1 MFSRVHQVYSLGE
14 IMNTPIDK
22 ETVNSF
28 YEKCQDLE
36 KKMASILEELCV
48 IDPIDNYPQYAEL
61 VFSYNQS
68 ANELEELLNRAKRD
82 SIAFLKENIGDNL
95 DENVDAIDLR
105 KAVLDIAVED
115 ITSEKIN
122 HAHNQEVYS
131 KIKSEKDRKLK
142 KYIIDVIRKNP
153 GYVIAKKGYFYSNN
167 EEVAEKLRA
176 LVAEKGFNSIK
187 EGAFGVL
194 YKQKISAIP
203 AFMLQ
208 LLKKNIGNIDIHPSR
223 IKGYPYMVED
233 SQIHF
238 SKPLILS
245 REEGECMVAR
255 KSKTAFILDSKDSKY
270 DKLGTI
276 TISTNN
282 GDYGQYGDIKIET
295 TPRALAKLGL
305 LYSDLGFEEYPYVIT
320 LPDILKRVY
329 CISPNLVPRAIK
341 NLFTKPA
348 IPDNTS
354 PDEERI
360 CL

>member
-1 MFSRVHQVYSLGE
+1 VFSRVHQVYSLGE

-22 ETVNSF
+22 ERINSF
-28 YEKCQDLE
+28 YEKCQEL
-36 KKMASILEELCV
+36 KKRMDSILEKLRV
-48 IDPIDNYPQYAEL
+48 IDPIENYPQYAEL

-68 ANELEELLNRAKRD
+68 ANELEELLDGTKRD

-95 DENVDAIDLR
+95 DENVDANDLR

-115 ITSEKIN
+115 ITSENLNRVQNGDI
-122 HAHNQEVYS
+122 YS
-131 KIKSEKDRKLK
+131 KIKSEKDRQLK

-153 GYVIAKKGYFYSNN
+153 GYVIAKKGCFYTYN
-167 EEVAEKLRA
+167 EEVAKKIRA
-176 LVAEKGFNSIK
+176 LVEEKGFNSIK
-187 EGAFGVL
+187 EGNFGIL
-194 YKQKISAIP
+194 YIQKISAIP

-208 LLKKNIGNIDIHPSR
+208 LSKKNIGSIDLHPSP

-233 SQIHF
+233 TKIDF
-238 SKPLILS
+238 SKPLILT

-282 GDYGQYGDIKIET
+282 GDYGEYGDIKIET

-320 LPDILKRVY
+320 LPDIWKRIERTSPKLVPGFVKRLY
-329 CISPNLVPRAIK
+329 TKKLIPSATSPN
-341 NLFTKPA
+341 
-348 IPDNTS
+348 
-354 PDEERI
+354 EERI
-360 CL
+360 SL

>member
-22 ETVNSF
+22 ERINSF
-28 YEKCQDLE
+28 YEKCQEL
-36 KKMASILEELCV
+36 KKRMDSILEKLRV
-48 IDPIDNYPQYAEL
+48 IDPIENYPQYAEL

-68 ANELEELLNRAKRD
+68 ANELEELLDGTKRD

-95 DENVDAIDLR
+95 DENVDANDLR

-115 ITSEKIN
+115 ITSENLNRVQNGDI
-122 HAHNQEVYS
+122 YS
-131 KIKSEKDRKLK
+131 KIKSEKDRQLK

-153 GYVIAKKGYFYSNN
+153 GYVIAKKGCFYTYN
-167 EEVAEKLRA
+167 EEVAKKIRA
-176 LVAEKGFNSIK
+176 LVEEKGFNSIK
-187 EGAFGVL
+187 EGNFGIL
-194 YKQKISAIP
+194 YIQKISAIP

-208 LLKKNIGNIDIHPSR
+208 LSKKNIGSIDLHPSP

-233 SQIHF
+233 TKIDF
-238 SKPLILS
+238 SKPLILT

-282 GDYGQYGDIKIET
+282 GDYGEYGDIKIET

-320 LPDILKRVY
+320 LPDIWKRIERTSPKLVPGFVKRLY
-329 CISPNLVPRAIK
+329 TKKLIPSATSPN
-341 NLFTKPA
+341 
-348 IPDNTS
+348 
-354 PDEERI
+354 EERI
-360 CL
+360 SL

>member
-1 MFSRVHQVYSLGE
+1 
-14 IMNTPIDK
+14 MNTPIDK
-22 ETVNSF
+22 ERINSF
-28 YEKCQDLE
+28 YEKCQEL
-36 KKMASILEELCV
+36 KKRMDSILEKLRV
-48 IDPIDNYPQYAEL
+48 IDPIENYPQYAEL

-68 ANELEELLNRAKRD
+68 ANELEELLDGTKRD

-95 DENVDAIDLR
+95 DENVDANDLR

-115 ITSEKIN
+115 ITSENLNRVQNGDI
-122 HAHNQEVYS
+122 YS
-131 KIKSEKDRKLK
+131 KIKSEKDRQLK

-153 GYVIAKKGYFYSNN
+153 GYVIAKKGCFYTYN
-167 EEVAEKLRA
+167 EEVAKKIRA
-176 LVAEKGFNSIK
+176 LVEEKGFNSIK
-187 EGAFGVL
+187 EGNFGIL
-194 YKQKISAIP
+194 YIQKISAIP

-208 LLKKNIGNIDIHPSR
+208 LSKKNIGSIDLHPSP

-233 SQIHF
+233 TKIDF
-238 SKPLILS
+238 SKPLILT

-282 GDYGQYGDIKIET
+282 GDYGEYGDIKIET

-320 LPDILKRVY
+320 LPDIWKRIERTSPKLVPGFVKRLY
-329 CISPNLVPRAIK
+329 TKKLIPSATSPN
-341 NLFTKPA
+341 
-348 IPDNTS
+348 
-354 PDEERI
+354 EERI
-360 CL
+360 SL

>member
-14 IMNTPIDK
+14 IMNTPINK
-22 ETVNSF
+22 EKINSF
-28 YEKCQDLE
+28 YENCQKLE
-36 KKMASILEELCV
+36 KRMASILEELRV
-48 IDPIDNYPQYAEL
+48 IDPIYNYPQYTEL

-68 ANELEELLNRAKRD
+68 ANELEELLNEAKRD

-95 DENVDAIDLR
+95 DENVDANDLR

-115 ITSEKIN
+115 ITSENSICVQN
-122 HAHNQEVYS
+122 GDVYS
-131 KIKSEKDRKLK
+131 KIKSEKDRQLK

-187 EGAFGVL
+187 EGTFGVL

-208 LLKKNIGNIDIHPSR
+208 LSKKNIGNIDIHPSR
-223 IKGYPYMVED
+223 IKGYPYLVED
-233 SQIHF
+233 TKIDF

-276 TISTNN
+276 TITTNN
-282 GDYGQYGDIKIET
+282 GDYGEYGDIKIET

-320 LPDILKRVY
+320 LPDIWKRVERT
-329 CISPNLVPRAIK
+329 SPKLVPGFVK
-341 NLFTKPA
+341 KLYTKKS
-348 IPDNTS
+348 IPSATS
-354 PDEERI
+354 QDEERI

>member
-1 MFSRVHQVYSLGE
+1 
-14 IMNTPIDK
+14 
-22 ETVNSF
+22 
-28 YEKCQDLE
+28 
-36 KKMASILEELCV
+36 
-48 IDPIDNYPQYAEL
+48 
-61 VFSYNQS
+61 
-68 ANELEELLNRAKRD
+68 
-82 SIAFLKENIGDNL
+82 
-95 DENVDAIDLR
+95 
-105 KAVLDIAVED
+105 
-115 ITSEKIN
+115 
-122 HAHNQEVYS
+122 
-131 KIKSEKDRKLK
+131 
-142 KYIIDVIRKNP
+142 
-153 GYVIAKKGYFYSNN
+153 
-167 EEVAEKLRA
+167 
-176 LVAEKGFNSIK
+176 
-187 EGAFGVL
+187 
-194 YKQKISAIP
+194 
-203 AFMLQ
+203 MLQ
-208 LLKKNIGNIDIHPSR
+208 LSKKNIGNIDIHPSR

-282 GDYGQYGDIKIET
+282 GDYGEYGDIKIET

-305 LYSDLGFEEYPYVIT
+305 LYSDLGFEEYLYVIT
-320 LPDILKRVY
+320 LPDIWKRVD